1 MSSID
6 HIFLFLFSFL
16 LLYFW
21 GVFNYKKDG
30 VKYWLNALFP
40 LLIVSIII
48 GSRTWGADYLWYK
61 YQFQHAF
68 DYNMLQEQQPLFVY
82 FNRLLNLVGCNYV
95 GGFTVYSLIYF
106 IATFKL
112 FKSFGKYSQYMYA
125 FALPAYIGFGTDI
138 IRQTIATGL
147 VIFVILEF
155 NKNKYVS
162 GIIFLILASM
172 IHSASIVL
180 FIFYLFFKII
190 YHKTL
195 PCSITIPLYIIVIFI
210 FKPEWLNN
218 LNNVISVLNFGD
230 SKFQGYID
238 DSDRWFS
245 EDANNSIYTQG
256 LLPLILNT
264 GFVISFFYL
273 GYQAL
278 KKQENKDITIIYN
291 IVVLGY
297 IGLRLFYNVEI
308 LRRFFIPN
316 TMLYPVVLGF
326 AIYIFKRKLQYI
338 KSMKLALIRCSF
350 LLISVWLIL
359 YWGRWIFMYPEGK
372 FFWN

>member
-1 MSSID
+1 MSGFD
-6 HIFLFLFSFL
+6 HIVLFLFSFIL
-16 LLYFW
+16 FYIG
-21 GVFNYKKDG
+21 GVFNYRKEG
-30 VKYWLNALFP
+30 TKYWLSAMFP
-40 LLIVSIII
+40 LITVCFLL
-48 GSRTWGADYLWYK
+48 GSRTWGADYSWYK

-68 DYNMLQEQQPLFVY
+68 DFEMLQEQQPLFVY
-82 FNRLLNLVGCNYV
+82 FNRLLNLIGLNYV
-95 GGFTVYSLIYF
+95 GGFTVYSLVYF
-106 IATFKL
+106 VATFKL
-112 FKSFGKYSQYMYA
+112 FKSFGEYSKYMYA

-147 VIFVILEF
+147 VIIVILDF
-155 NKNKYVS
+155 NRHKYLFGVV
-162 GIIFLILASM
+162 FLILASM
-172 IHSASIVL
+172 IHSASVVL
-180 FIFYLFFKII
+180 FVFYLFFKFI

-195 PCSITIPLYIIVIFI
+195 PYSITIPLYLIVIFI
-210 FKPEWLNN
+210 FKPEWLNE
-218 LNNVISVLNFGD
+218 LNNVISVLNLGD

-245 EDANNSIYTQG
+245 EDANNSLYTQG

-264 GFVISFFYL
+264 GFVISLFYI
-273 GYQAL
+273 GHEAL
-278 KKQENKDITIIYN
+278 RRQENKDINIIYN

-316 TMLYPVVLGF
+316 TMLFPVVLGF
-326 AIYIFKRKLQYI
+326 AIYIFKYKVQSF
-338 KSMKLALIRCSF
+338 KSIELTLVRSSY

-359 YWGRWIFMYPEGK
+359 YWGRWILMYPEGK

>member
-1 MSSID
+1 MSGFD
-6 HIFLFLFSFL
+6 HIVLFIFSFAL
-16 LLYFW
+16 FYIW
-21 GVFNYKKDG
+21 GIFNYRKRG
-30 VKYWLNALFP
+30 ATYWLSAVFP
-40 LLIVSIII
+40 LVIVCLIL

-68 DYNMLQEQQPLFVY
+68 DFDMLQEQQPLFVY
-82 FNRLLNLVGCNYV
+82 FNRFLNLIGLNYV

-112 FKSFGKYSQYMYA
+112 FKSFGEYSKYMYA

-138 IRQTIATGL
+138 IRQAIATGL
-147 VIFVILEF
+147 VIFVIIDF
-155 NKNKYVS
+155 NKKKYVS
-162 GIIFLILASM
+162 GIIFLILASL
-172 IHSASIVL
+172 IHSASVML

-195 PCSITIPLYIIVIFI
+195 PCSITIPLYLIVIFI
-210 FKPEWLNN
+210 FKPEWLNE
-218 LNNVISVLNFGD
+218 LNNVISVLNLGD

-264 GFVISFFYL
+264 GFVISLFYL
-273 GYQAL
+273 GYNAL

-316 TMLYPVVLGF
+316 TMLFPVVLGF
-326 AIYIFKRKLQYI
+326 AIYVFKHRVKFP
-338 KSMKLALIRCSF
+338 KSIEQTLVRSSY
-350 LLISVWLIL
+350 LLIFIWLIL